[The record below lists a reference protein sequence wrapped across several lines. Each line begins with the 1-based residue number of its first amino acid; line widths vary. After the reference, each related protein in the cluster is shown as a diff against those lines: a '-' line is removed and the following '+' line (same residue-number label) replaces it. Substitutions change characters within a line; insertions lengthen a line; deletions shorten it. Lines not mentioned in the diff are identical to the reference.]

1 MQGSLLFGINGM
13 IGLVTSLSESWYN
26 LLDMKNRL
34 NKVSKIEYSFWSSFI
49 LSKRQNWP
57 LVSPMET

>member
-34 NKVSKIEYSFWSSFI
+34 NKVIKI
-49 LSKRQNWP
+49 
-57 LVSPMET
+57 